1 MDRADDPRRP
11 QPPGAADDRRGRPA
25 HAAPDP
31 HAHRRVDARRSCAR
45 RAPHHRN
52 ARAHDEGSAAMSFKD
67 HFSRH
72 AGLYAKA
79 RPHYPDALF
88 DWIATDPS
96 ARQIGNAVANP
107 RIDYRNEAAE
117 HTSIADRSVDAV
129 TVAQALHWFD
139 RAAFIAEVRRVAKP
153 GALFAAWCYAN
164 CSVTPTVDAVI
175 AHLYDDVL
183 GAYWSPER
191 RLVDEGYASLE
202 FPFTPIAPPA
212 FEMRVDWNAR
222 QLLAYLTSWSAAQK
236 YARVTDR
243 DAVAAIADELT
254 AAWQDPERVRP
265 VRWSLAIRAG
275 RVAH

>member
-1 MDRADDPRRP
+1 
-11 QPPGAADDRRGRPA
+11 
-25 HAAPDP
+25 
-31 HAHRRVDARRSCAR
+31 
-45 RAPHHRN
+45 
-52 ARAHDEGSAAMSFKD
+52 MSFKD

-88 DWIATDPS
+88 DWIAAEAPVRGCAWDAGCGNGQASVALAQRFERVIATDPS